1 MPLSKRDQTRMERQ
15 LSSCLR
21 EACEAAKA
29 EIVGFSW
36 LTHEVDYTR
45 FPESL
50 QVTWI
55 FATEAQRAQAIE
67 EGHAARM
74 QALTRAALAEA
85 GIDMAALIAAVR
97 FDSEEAC
104 KRNDGGDWQRRLA
117 RNATT
122 RH

>member
-1 MPLSKRDQTRMERQ
+1 MLLGKRDQTRMERQ
-15 LSSCLR
+15 LSSCLTQ
-21 EACEAAKA
+21 ACEAGKA

-36 LTHEVDYTR
+36 LTHEVDYAH

-50 QVTWI
+50 QVTWV
-55 FATEAQRAQAIE
+55 FATEAQRAMAI
-67 EGHAARM
+67 GQGQGARM
-74 QALTRAALAEA
+74 QVLTRAALAEA
-85 GIDMAALIAAVR
+85 GIDMDALIAPVR

>member
-1 MPLSKRDQTRMERQ
+1 MLLGKRDQTRMERQ
-15 LSSCLR
+15 LSSCLTQ
-21 EACEAAKA
+21 ACEAGKA
-29 EIVGFSW
+29 EIVGFNW
-36 LTHEVDYTR
+36 LTHEVDYAR

-50 QVTWI
+50 QVTWV
-55 FATEAQRAQAIE
+55 FATEAQRALAIDT
-67 EGHAARM
+67 GQGARM

-85 GIDMAALIAAVR
+85 GIDMDALIAPVR

-117 RNATT
+117 RNAAT

>member
-1 MPLSKRDQTRMERQ
+1 MLLGKRDQTRMERQ
-15 LSSCLR
+15 LSSCLTQ
-21 EACEAAKA
+21 ACEAGKA

-36 LTHEVDYTR
+36 LTHEVDYAH

-50 QVTWI
+50 QVTWV
-55 FATEAQRAQAIE
+55 FATEAQRALAI
-67 EGHAARM
+67 GTGQGARM

-85 GIDMAALIAAVR
+85 GIDMDALIAPVR

>member
-15 LSSCLR
+15 LSSCLSQ
-21 EACEAAKA
+21 ACEAAKA

-36 LTHEVDYTR
+36 LTHEVDYAR

-55 FATEAQRAQAIE
+55 FATEAQRAQAIV
-67 EGHAARM
+67 EGQDARM
-74 QALTRAALAEA
+74 QALTQVALAEA
-85 GIDMAALIAAVR
+85 GIDMSALIAPVR

-117 RNATT
+117 RNAMT

>member
-36 LTHEVDYTR
+36 LTHEVDYAR

>member
-36 LTHEVDYTR
+36 LTHEVDYTC

>member
-36 LTHEVDYTR
+36 LTHEVDYAR

-50 QVTWI
+50 QVSWI

-67 EGHAARM
+67 EGQAARM
-74 QALTRAALAEA
+74 QALTQAALAEA
-85 GIDMAALIAAVR
+85 GIDMSALIAPVR

-117 RNATT
+117 RNAMT

>member
-1 MPLSKRDQTRMERQ
+1 MLLSKREQTRIERQ
-15 LSSCLR
+15 LSSSLT
-21 EACEAAKA
+21 EACEAGKA

-36 LTHEVDYTR
+36 LTHEIDHGR

-55 FATEAQRAQAIE
+55 FTTEAQKAEALAQ
-67 EGHAARM
+67 GQDVLMRT
-74 QALTRAALAEA
+74 LTRAALDEA
-85 GIDMAALIAAVR
+85 GIDMEKLIAPVR

-104 KRNDGGDWQRRLA
+104 QRADGGDWQRRLS
-117 RNATT
+117 RSATT

>member
-15 LSSCLR
+15 LSSCLSQ
-21 EACEAAKA
+21 ACEAAKA

-36 LTHEVDYTR
+36 LTHEVDYAR

-55 FATEAQRAQAIE
+55 FATQAQQAQAIE
-67 EGHAARM
+67 EGQDARM
-74 QALTRAALAEA
+74 QALTQVALAEA
-85 GIDMAALIAAVR
+85 GIDMSALIAPVR

-117 RNATT
+117 RNAMT

>member
-1 MPLSKRDQTRMERQ
+1 MERQ
-15 LSSCLR
+15 LSSCLSQ
-21 EACEAAKA
+21 ACEAGKA

-36 LTHEVDYTR
+36 LTHEVDYAR

-55 FATEAQRAQAIE
+55 FATEAQRALAI
-67 EGHAARM
+67 GSGQAARM
-74 QALTRAALAEA
+74 QTLTRAALAEA
-85 GIDMAALIAAVR
+85 GIDMSALIAPVR

-104 KRNDGGDWQRRLA
+104 TRSDGGDWHRRLA

>member
-1 MPLSKRDQTRMERQ
+1 MLLGKRDQTRMERQ
-15 LSSCLR
+15 LSSCLSQ
-21 EACEAAKA
+21 ACEAGKA
-29 EIVGFSW
+29 EIVGFNW
-36 LTHEVDYTR
+36 LTHEVDYAR

-50 QVTWI
+50 QVTWV
-55 FATEAQRAQAIE
+55 FATEAQRALAIDT
-67 EGHAARM
+67 GQGARM

-85 GIDMAALIAAVR
+85 GIDMDALIAPVR

-117 RNATT
+117 RNAAT

>member
-15 LSSCLR
+15 LSSCLSQ
-21 EACEAAKA
+21 ACEAAKA

-36 LTHEVDYTR
+36 LTHEVDYAR

-67 EGHAARM
+67 EGQAARM
-74 QALTRAALAEA
+74 QALTQAALAEA
-85 GIDMAALIAAVR
+85 GIDMSALIAPVR

-117 RNATT
+117 RNAMT